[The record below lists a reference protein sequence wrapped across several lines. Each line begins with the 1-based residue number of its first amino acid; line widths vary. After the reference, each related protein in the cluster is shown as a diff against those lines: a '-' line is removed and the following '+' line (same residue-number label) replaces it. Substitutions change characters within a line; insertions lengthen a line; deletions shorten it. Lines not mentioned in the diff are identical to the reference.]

1 MLKIL
6 QTRSLSLLQFPGLSW
21 GAMLKMTG
29 VRLEKIDID
38 MYLFIEKG
46 IRGGISYI
54 AKRCSE
60 ANNKYMKDYELTKP
74 SIHIEYLDMNIMN
87 GWVMSGYL
95 PYGGFD
101 QLKNVYNFDVN
112 SIRETRSEGYIFE
125 VDLEYPD
132 KLHVLHNDY
141 LLPPEE
147 LAIPYDMLSNLLQKT
162 SGECEIKFGEVKQ
175 LIENLGNKTNY
186 VLHYRNLQLY
196 LSLGMK
202 LTKIHRVLKFKQSD
216 WMKKYID
223 FNTEK
228 RTNANNSFEKDF
240 LKLMI
245 NSIYGKTMENLRK
258 RINVKLVNNEK
269 DFLKYTSRPTHIT
282 HKIFD
287 KNYAAIHEIKPV
299 LTLTSQ
305 FLLDLVSL
313 N

>member
-1 MLKIL
+1 
-6 QTRSLSLLQFPGLSW
+6 
-21 GAMLKMTG
+21 
-29 VRLEKIDID
+29 
-38 MYLFIEKG
+38 
-46 IRGGISYI
+46 
-54 AKRCSE
+54 
-60 ANNKYMKDYELTKP
+60 
-74 SIHIEYLDMNIMN
+74 
-87 GWVMSGYL
+87 
-95 PYGGFD
+95 
-101 QLKNVYNFDVN
+101 
-112 SIRETRSEGYIFE
+112 
-125 VDLEYPD
+125 
-132 KLHVLHNDY
+132 
-141 LLPPEE
+141 
-147 LAIPYDMLSNLLQKT
+147 MLSNLLQKT

-228 RTNANNSFEKDF
+228 RTNAANSFEKDF
-240 LKLMI
+240 FKLMI
-245 NSIYGKTMENLRK
+245 NSVYGKTMENLQK
-258 RINVKLVNNEK
+258 RINVRLVNNEK